1 MWNKKSIFYG
11 NILVCSSCS
20 TRITNSERSGKKY
33 EFCEQ
38 EYSKE
43 NPKFIKNENEL
54 KILKLDNYYSFNCIS
69 CGIFNI
75 KYHCR
80 ETDTLFCM
88 RCSHK
93 NQQKRQKE
101 DGTLDKAL
109 QKRKNTNIKKY
120 GVENYSQTKE
130 GKEKLRIKAI
140 ENNQQKFLNSDL
152 SKEKRE
158 KTFLE
163 KYGSKTPFE
172 NKEFQLKALEKGQNS
187 SNHYHKI
194 IYENIGFDS
203 SWEVICYKYFKKLG
217 KNIIRNQNKFF
228 IYYVDNKEFKYFPD
242 FIIDDEFY
250 EVKGPQFFENGK
262 MINPYNRNE
271 DKKYQAKYE
280 CMVTNKVHILLDK
293 DIEKFEKELK
303 LF

>member
-1 MWNKKSIFYG
+1 MSNQISNQCNICKKLWNKKSIFYG
-11 NILVCSSCS
+11 NILVCPSCS

-140 ENNQQKFLNSDL
+140 ENNQQKYLNSDL

-172 NKEFQLKALEKGQNS
+172 NK
-187 SNHYHKI
+187 
-194 IYENIGFDS
+194 
-203 SWEVICYKYFKKLG
+203 
-217 KNIIRNQNKFF
+217 
-228 IYYVDNKEFKYFPD
+228 
-242 FIIDDEFY
+242 
-250 EVKGPQFFENGK
+250 
-262 MINPYNRNE
+262 
-271 DKKYQAKYE
+271 
-280 CMVTNKVHILLDK
+280 
-293 DIEKFEKELK
+293 
-303 LF
+303 